1 MEDQEP
7 QTLTEKHF
15 TEIIHQRNKLNQIG
29 YFPYF
34 DVNFQSFSLEN
45 RGGVRFKKTGVGIEI
60 LLEILR
66 FKPSRKRSFKKI
78 SQSSRLY
85 LRLC

>member
-29 YFPYF
+29 YLPYF
-34 DVNFQSFSLEN
+34 DFNFQSTSSEN
-45 RGGVRFKKTGVGIEI
+45 RGGLRFKKTGVGI
-60 LLEILR
+60 
-66 FKPSRKRSFKKI
+66 
-78 SQSSRLY
+78 
-85 LRLC
+85 